1 MKLAEALQERADLNT
16 RIEQLKARLDANCI
30 VQEGEKP
37 QEDPAALLKELDWCI
52 QRLEDLIAA
61 INRTNAETVIEGET
75 ITARIARKDCLRIK
89 IAAYRNLANSAAQVN
104 FRARGSEIR
113 FLPTVNVAELRRNV
127 DRLSRDLRLLDNQL
141 QAANWSIE
149 LKM

>member
-37 QEDPAALLKELDWCI
+37 QEEPAALMKELDACI
-52 QRLEDLIAA
+52 QRLENLIAA
-61 INRTNAETVIEGET
+61 INRTNAETMIEGET
-75 ITARIARKDCLRIK
+75 ITALIARKDCLRLK
-89 IAAYRNLANSAAQVN
+89 IGAYRNLANSAAQVN

-113 FLPTVNVAELRRNV
+113 FLPTVNVAELRRAV
-127 DRLSRDLRLLDNQL
+127 DRMSKDLRLLDNTI